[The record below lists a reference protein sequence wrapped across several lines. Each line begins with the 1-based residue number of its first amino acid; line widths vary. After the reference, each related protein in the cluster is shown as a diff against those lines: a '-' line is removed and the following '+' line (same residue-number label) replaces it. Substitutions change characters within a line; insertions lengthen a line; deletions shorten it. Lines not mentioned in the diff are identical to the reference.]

1 MLKHPKA
8 LLTVLI
14 ALSTIW
20 LMTSVVGTLAG
31 IAWVATKFLLFV
43 AAVLILWTFMRR
55 KTK

>member
-8 LLTVLI
+8 LLTVLF

-31 IAWVATKFLLFV
+31 IAWVATKFLLVV

>member
-31 IAWVATKFLLFV
+31 IAWVATKFLLVV

>member
-1 MLKHPKA
+1 VLKHPKA

-31 IAWVATKFLLFV
+31 IAWVATKFLLVV